1 MNAVI
6 ERLICKIRSAAAG
19 LHRDERGLA
28 ATEFA
33 IIVPMMLV
41 MFFGTVEFS
50 SGVAVDRK
58 VTLVARTLSDLTS
71 QSVSVTD
78 ADVANFFAASSLIL
92 WPYGATPINAA
103 ITQLWINPATSKATV
118 QWSRKNDGST
128 PRTAGTVVTVPTGLI
143 AKDSSGNTMPNQYL
157 IFSEVSY
164 LYTPAVGYVMNKAG
178 VTLSEVNYTRPRQ
191 STCVLYKTS
200 NCTTT

>member
-6 ERLICKIRSAAAG
+6 ERLIRKIRSAAAG

-92 WPYGATPINAA
+92 WPYGATPINA
-103 ITQLWINPATSKATV
+103 ATSKATV